1 MERRFAVVMT
11 LQAISPLLAMR
22 SLWIGLVVVVNDV
35 EKGEHRVVEKNRWKD
50 VIVLV
55 AVARDIER
63 SHR

>member
-1 MERRFAVVMT
+1 
-11 LQAISPLLAMR
+11 
-22 SLWIGLVVVVNDV
+22 VNDV